1 MNFSRKTLLG
11 ISVMFT
17 LATSA
22 YAADDHKGHNHDGGK
37 DAAHAHDVKPMYGG
51 VVTEVKD
58 INYELVAKPDGIALY
73 VTDHGKPVD
82 VKGGAAT
89 VTLLSASDKTEAK
102 LSPAEENKLEAKGA
116 FKVTAGVK
124 AIASVTLPGQ
134 STQSVRFTIR

>member
-11 ISVMFT
+11 LSTILT
-17 LATSA
+17 IATSA
-22 YAADDHKGHNHDGGK
+22 YGADDHKGHNHDDGK
-37 DAAHAHDVKPMYGG
+37 SAAHAHDVKPIYGG

-89 VTLLSASDKTEAK
+89 LTLLSASDKIEAK
-102 LSPAEENKLEAKGA
+102 LAPAGENKLEAKGT
-116 FKVTAGVK
+116 FKVTPGAK
-124 AIASVTLPGQ
+124 AIALVTLHGQ